1 MQLSISS
8 SPAAVVFAKAPV
20 LYFLGAEAAMAYRY
34 GALQLQVLRPPYSGE
49 PVTVSLRVLFGNTVT
64 RRLPHGGTVTSAV
77 GYIDVSDI
85 IDSYA
90 VAPYLD
96 GNDVLMPGVRFRL
109 AWQDDN
115 GVVQTESSWHT
126 ALIGRNASGLTVGRL
141 LLLTRPCTEPGLVTY
156 YRSEA
161 PQADVEG
168 FAEGYNSAFAL
179 DQDTGAFQWLEFLG
193 NNGSEAAEWGWLI
206 RLIDDPDTDEQ
217 HVLRFRNCYGFVEQ
231 FLCTGALALAP
242 EAEEAVTYRQTDWTD
257 DDRLVSSTRLQ
268 GQPVRQRYTLHTG
281 HLSRQR
287 FASLTDLLQSDDI
300 RLQDPDD
307 AAVWHRV
314 SLTADSLQRPLIS
327 TQPTGASLN
336 ITLLDDNLPPGLLP
350 LSTVPDQTALLED
363 NDGNSITSRRGRSIS
378 V

>member
-1 MQLSISS
+1 MGLAH
-8 SPAAVVFAKAPV
+8 PAH
-20 LYFLGAEAAMAYRY
+20 
-34 GALQLQVLRPPYSGE
+34 
-49 PVTVSLRVLFGNTVT
+49 
-64 RRLPHGGTVTSAV
+64 RR
-77 GYIDVSDI
+77 
-85 IDSYA
+85 
-90 VAPYLD
+90 
-96 GNDVLMPGVRFRL
+96 
-109 AWQDDN
+109 
-115 GVVQTESSWHT
+115 
-126 ALIGRNASGLTVGRL
+126 
-141 LLLTRPCTEPGLVTY
+141 
-156 YRSEA
+156 
-161 PQADVEG
+161 
-168 FAEGYNSAFAL
+168 
-179 DQDTGAFQWLEFLG
+179 
-193 NNGSEAAEWGWLI
+193 
-206 RLIDDPDTDEQ
+206 PDTDEQ